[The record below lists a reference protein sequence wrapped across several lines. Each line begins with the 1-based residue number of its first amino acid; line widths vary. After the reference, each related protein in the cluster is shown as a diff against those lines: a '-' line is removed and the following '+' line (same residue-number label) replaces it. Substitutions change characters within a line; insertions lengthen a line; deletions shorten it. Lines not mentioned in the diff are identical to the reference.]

1 MKIAHIKITNIL
13 GIDHLEF
20 SPDGFNQILG
30 PNGAGKSSV
39 LEAIKA
45 ATGQGHDAT
54 LLRKGADK
62 GEIVLVLD
70 DGTEIKQRMTAN
82 TTTRD
87 VVQDGKKVTKP
98 GAIIKALTDV
108 LSVNPVEFLT
118 ARKQDRVQ
126 VLLESMPIEL
136 DAERLS
142 KISGVDVQAGNGHAL
157 QIIERVRQTVYEDRT
172 GTNRA
177 VREKDATINQLR
189 VALPDAPGGVEGN
202 EDELRAK
209 IQAAQ
214 ETMQA
219 EHQRIDTKLAGM
231 KVENAESISALRQAA
246 QVKIDAIN
254 KELAEAI
261 EGLRSHMTDNE
272 AKAGRVR
279 QKATDTCTATLQPL
293 RAALDA
299 IVANREAAAKRQAT
313 IETIKQME
321 ADLDELQKDAER
333 QTKALEAIEAYK
345 AELLKNLPI
354 PGIEVIDGE
363 LFRDGVPFDR
373 LNTAQRVGIAFEIAK
388 LRAGDLRLVCLDG
401 MELLDAESLEA
412 MRQQAES
419 GDVQV
424 FLTRV
429 QEAGE
434 FHVRTE

>member
-98 GAIIKALTDV
+98 GAVIKALTDV

-142 KISGVDVQAGNGHAL
+142 KISGISVQAGSGHAL
-157 QIIERVRQTVYEDRT
+157 QIIDRVYQTVYEDRT

-219 EHQRIDTKLAGM
+219 EHLRIDTKLAGM
-231 KVENAESISALRQAA
+231 KVENAESIIALRQAA
-246 QVKIDAIN
+246 QAKIDAIN
-254 KELAEAI
+254 KELADAI
-261 EGLRSHMTDNE
+261 EGLRTKMTDNE